1 MRKYE
6 IEKNGYYQE
15 LIKNHNVVLNSRV
28 WMQFYYANN
37 KLFILFLSI
46 NGYNENVINK
56 ICFMRHAVGPFKI
69 FSHPDIGMHKRKWKY
84 DCITMQDNTKRKEL
98 KTQTS
103 YLKLW
108 EK

>member
-1 MRKYE
+1 MS
-6 IEKNGYYQE
+6 
-15 LIKNHNVVLNSRV
+15 LIR
-28 WMQFYYANN
+28 YA
-37 KLFILFLSI
+37 
-46 NGYNENVINK
+46 
-56 ICFMRHAVGPFKI
+56 FMRHALGPFKI

-98 KTQTS
+98 KTRTS

>member
-1 MRKYE
+1 
-6 IEKNGYYQE
+6 
-15 LIKNHNVVLNSRV
+15 
-28 WMQFYYANN
+28 
-37 KLFILFLSI
+37 
-46 NGYNENVINK
+46 
-56 ICFMRHAVGPFKI
+56 MRHAVGPFKI